1 MEALYLKTELSNRI
15 GELMRVMAPVNHFFA
30 NSAWAQRRGDPEICD
45 FMVGNPQELPLPD
58 FVSALQ
64 KWSTPQNK
72 DWYGYKDNEPTP
84 QTVVAQSLQQ
94 QLGLPFEA
102 QDIFLTNGAFAALS
116 VTLATIVDPGDEVI
130 FISPPWFFYETLI
143 TAAGATPVRVKCDP
157 VTFDLDLEAIGRAI
171 TAKTRAII
179 INSPNII
186 GSLRAEHFDPS
197 KDLKAYAQAVARYT
211 ALRSLASR
219 RRFFLVGGR
228 GRPEPREPR
237 SAEDDAILGQLVRK
251 ALESLGDECR
261 RMIMAYFLQ
270 ERTYAE
276 LAVELGVPVGTV
288 KSRLFRCLKR
298 AHAILSGRGR
308 AAALQREVT

>member
-1 MEALYLKTELSNRI
+1 MATRRI
-15 GELMRVMAPVNHFFA
+15 ASASASRAPR
-30 NSAWAQRRGDPEICD
+30 S
-45 FMVGNPQELPLPD
+45 
-58 FVSALQ
+58 VSA
-64 KWSTPQNK
+64 SS
-72 DWYGYKDNEPTP
+72 DRMRAFEPRSP
-84 QTVVAQSLQQ
+84 LSASARAVPRGPGGMRYQSGSL
-94 QLGLPFEA
+94 EA
-102 QDIFLTNGAFAALS
+102 RLLSEDPAALDQ
-116 VTLATIVDPGDEVI
+116 VGRWVAEVI
-130 FISPPWFFYETLI
+130 TSTRFWDLREDWADLHQEILI
-143 TAAGATPVRVKCDP
+143 RV
-157 VTFDLDLEAIGRAI
+157 
-171 TAKTRAII
+171 
-179 INSPNII
+179 I